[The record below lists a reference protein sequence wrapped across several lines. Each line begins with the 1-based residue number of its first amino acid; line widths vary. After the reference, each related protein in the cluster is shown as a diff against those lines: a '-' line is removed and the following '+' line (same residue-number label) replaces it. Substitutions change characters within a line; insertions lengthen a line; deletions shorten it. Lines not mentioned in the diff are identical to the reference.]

1 MVNVNHQMT
10 IIEPKQ
16 FISSHSCNIISMLQE
31 FSFMIIGITG
41 LIGSGKDTIADYLTT
56 HHGFKRVSFAA
67 SLKDAVSA
75 VFGWDREYLEGTTK
89 ASRAWREKRDEWWS
103 NRLGMDITPRWILQY
118 WGTDVCRNH
127 FHNDIWVASVEH
139 KLLNS
144 KEDIVITDCR
154 FSNEVAAIKNAN
166 GIALRVKRGPDPK
179 WYDAA
184 VAYNRGPNGNSA
196 WALSK
201 GKLDKLKIHAS
212 EYSSIGL
219 KYDYIVENNGT
230 IDELHNQIYEI
241 INSQSQDHP
250 DAK

>member
-1 MVNVNHQMT
+1 
-10 IIEPKQ
+10 
-16 FISSHSCNIISMLQE
+16 
-31 FSFMIIGITG
+31 MIIGITG

-56 HHGFKRVSFAA
+56 YQGFKRVSFAA
-67 SLKDAVSA
+67 SLKDAVAA

-89 ASRAWREKRDEWWS
+89 ASRAWREQKDEWWS

-118 WGTDVCRNH
+118 WGTDLCRNH

-139 KLLNS
+139 KLINS

-154 FSNEVAAIKNAN
+154 FSNEVAAIKNAG

-179 WYDAA
+179 WYDSAI
-184 VAYNRGPNGNSA
+184 AYNKGPNGNSA

-219 KYDYIVENNGT
+219 NYDYIVENDGT
-230 IDELHNQIYEI
+230 IDELHNKIYQI
-241 INSQSQDHP
+241 INSQSP
-250 DAK
+250 NLPAAN

>member
-1 MVNVNHQMT
+1 
-10 IIEPKQ
+10 
-16 FISSHSCNIISMLQE
+16 MLQE

-56 HHGFKRVSFAA
+56 HHGFKRISFAA
-67 SLKDAVSA
+67 SLKDAVAA

-89 ASRAWREKRDEWWS
+89 ASRIWREQKDEWWS
-103 NRLGMDITPRWILQY
+103 NRLGMEITPRWVLQY

-154 FSNEVAAIKNAN
+154 FSNEVTAIKNAN
-166 GIALRVKRGPDPK
+166 GVALRVKRGPDPK

-184 VAYNRGPNGNSA
+184 IAYNRGPNGNSA

-219 KYDYIVENNGT
+219 NYDHIVENNGT
-230 IDELHNQIYEI
+230 IDELHNKIYEI
-241 INSQSQDHP
+241 INSQSPNLP
-250 DAK
+250 DAS